1 MTKRIH
7 TLAMISACTA
17 IAAIGLGDFATEAGA
32 MPRNVMES
40 IEYAYWY
47 YFLR

>member
-1 MTKRIH
+1 MKKH
-7 TLAMISACTA
+7 TRKLAMITACA
-17 IAAIGLGDFATEAGA
+17 AVAAIGLGDFATEAGA
-32 MPRNVMES
+32 MPRSVMES